1 MIFGKKNIYN
11 SKLNIFMERI
21 ASMFFHSRTQAHI
34 FHTRVKGP
42 GSFAAHTA
50 LQAYYEGIVP
60 LIDGL
65 VEGYQGQ
72 YGLIEYKEVNGVD
85 NDASVENMVKYFD
98 NLCKFLD
105 KERKEPKL
113 QMSWLQN
120 DLDNVASLLYSTK
133 YKLINLQ

>member
-1 MIFGKKNIYN
+1 
-11 SKLNIFMERI
+11 MERI

-42 GSFAAHTA
+42 GAFAAHNA
-50 LQAYYEGIVP
+50 LQAYYEGIIP

-65 VEGYQGQ
+65 VETYQGQ

-85 NDASVENMVKYFD
+85 NDASLANMVKYFD

-105 KERKEPKL
+105 KERKDSKL

-120 DLDNVASLLYSTK
+120 DIDNIASLLYSTK

>member
-1 MIFGKKNIYN
+1 MD
-11 SKLNIFMERI
+11 RI
-21 ASMFFHSRTQAHI
+21 ASMLFHSRTQAHI

-50 LQAYYEGIVP
+50 LQAYYEGIIP
-60 LIDGL
+60 LLDG
-65 VEGYQGQ
+65 VIETYQGQ

-85 NDASVENMVKYFD
+85 NDASPENMIKYFD

-120 DLDNVASLLYSTK
+120 DLDNIASLLYSTK
-133 YKLINLQ
+133 YKLVNLQ

>member
-1 MIFGKKNIYN
+1 
-11 SKLNIFMERI
+11 MERI
-21 ASMFFHSRTQAHI
+21 ASMFLHSRTQAHI
-34 FHTRVKGP
+34 FHTRVIGE
-42 GSFAAHTA
+42 GSLAAHTA
-50 LQAYYEGIVP
+50 LQAYYEAIVP

-65 VEGYQGQ
+65 VETYQGQ
-72 YGLIEYKEVNGVD
+72 YGLIEYKEVNGID
-85 NDASVENMVKYFD
+85 NDASPENMIKYFD

-120 DLDNVASLLYSTK
+120 DLDNIASLLYSTK

>member
-1 MIFGKKNIYN
+1 MGRAIFIRTRR
-11 SKLNIFMERI
+11 LIIMERI

-34 FHTRVKGP
+34 FHTRVTGE
-42 GSFAAHTA
+42 GSLAAHLA

-65 VEGYQGQ
+65 VETYQGQ

-85 NDASVENMVKYFD
+85 NDASKENMIKYFD

-105 KERKEPKL
+105 KERKDSKL

-120 DLDNVASLLYSTK
+120 DLDNIASLLYSTK

>member
-1 MIFGKKNIYN
+1 
-11 SKLNIFMERI
+11 MERI

-34 FHTRVKGP
+34 FHTRVTGE
-42 GSFAAHTA
+42 GSLAAHTA

-65 VEGYQGQ
+65 VEAYQGQ

-85 NDASVENMVKYFD
+85 NDASKENMVKYFD
-98 NLCKFLD
+98 NLCKFLE
-105 KERKEPKL
+105 KERKEPNL

-120 DLDNVASLLYSTK
+120 DLDNLASLLYTTK